1 MKSSELRDL
10 SIEELQ
16 KKLVDFK
23 EELFSLRFQ
32 TVTGQLGNP
41 MRIKEVKRNI
51 ARVKTIL
58 REIELQKSD
67 KMNGLNKG
75 GLNVIRGKN

>member
-32 TVTGQLGNP
+32 MVTGQLGNS

-58 REIELQKSD
+58 REIELQKNNQ
-67 KMNGLNKG
+67 NGLNKG